1 MSGGGRAEVG
11 NSDGHGL
18 GRDGHGLGTDGLR
31 TGWGGRLGLLGVL
44 VVGWALRVWQLGA
57 VPFGF
62 HPDEGHYATDAWRV
76 WQGWRPVFMPGNNG
90 REPLFMYLMA
100 PLLGLLGPTIWTARL
115 TSAFV
120 GVLAIAAAFTF
131 ARALPLPRPG
141 RTALFTAALLAVSF
155 WPVAQARYAL
165 RAHLLPVWVALLLW
179 AWWRA
184 VAPERVA
191 LPWTRSARWGALAG
205 VFLAAALY
213 THLTGRLLPAILVL
227 SALFTA
233 ARLRT
238 WRPLGQLALALAVA
252 GVLALPL
259 GLFFQGNPDM
269 VGYRS
274 DQVSAFNPEV
284 NDGDLPGYLVE
295 NARNLAAM
303 PNLEGDRS
311 WYHNIPG
318 RPVFGLLA
326 GLAFLAG
333 LFLALR
339 DLVGRRGPAA
349 QCAAVLVLTALAV
362 TLLPSWLS
370 AGAPNYVRLTG
381 TWPMLFLLPARALAE
396 AASWLDGW
404 GRRRATGGQGRFAWS
419 HFGSL
424 LAAGL
429 LLGIGLATARA
440 YFVDYAPRSE
450 VYDAFNGA
458 AVERGYAVQRL
469 AAEGPLYV
477 TPAVWQ
483 QSVIRFVN
491 TAAPPGNFDPRAG
504 LVLPPTG
511 DARYAFDPVE
521 AKDAKAFRVR
531 WPAFTAETVPDA
543 QGNPA
548 LLVYHMIRGAW
559 PALPATAQQSF
570 GDAITLTGA
579 RLPER
584 VLRPGDKVHLA
595 FEWLAQRPTPTD
607 QQLFVHLDDA
617 GGRTVAQFDGP
628 PLDGSHGTDRWLPGE
643 RILQPVSLELPADA
657 PAGPLT
663 LRLGWYDYRTQQRLP
678 VAGDDDGAVEVG
690 TVTVAQE
697 R

>member
-1 MSGGGRAEVG
+1 VDGVRT
-11 NSDGHGL
+11 GHG
-18 GRDGHGLGTDGLR
+18 D
-31 TGWGGRLGLLGVL
+31 RLWLLGAL

-76 WQGWRPVFMPGNNG
+76 WQGWRPIFMPGNNG

-100 PLLGLLGPTIWTARL
+100 PLLGLVGPTIWTARL

-141 RTALFTAALLAVSF
+141 RTALFAAALLAVSF

-184 VAPERVA
+184 VAPAPETTW
-191 LPWTRSARWGALAG
+191 LRSARWGTLAG

-259 GLFFQGNPDM
+259 ALYFQGNPEM

-274 DQVSAFNPEV
+274 DQVSALNPEV

-295 NARNLAAM
+295 NAWNLVAM
-303 PNLEGDRS
+303 PNLSGDRS

-333 LFLALR
+333 LLLALR
-339 DLVGRRGPAA
+339 DLVGRRGPLP

-362 TLLPSWLS
+362 TLVPSWLS

-381 TWPMLFLLPARALAE
+381 TWPMLFLLPAWALAE
-396 AASWLDGW
+396 GAGWLDDW
-404 GRRRATGGQGRFAWS
+404 GRRAGAGRDRFLWT
-419 HFGSL
+419 HLGSL
-424 LAAGL
+424 VAAGL
-429 LLGIGLATARA
+429 LVATGLATARD
-440 YFVDYAPRSE
+440 YFTLYAPRPE

-458 AVERGYAVQRL
+458 AVARGYAVQRL

-477 TPAVWQ
+477 SPAIWQ

-491 TAAPPGNFDPRAG
+491 TAAPPGSFDPRSG

-521 AKDAKAFRVR
+521 ADDATAFQQR
-531 WPAFTAETVPDA
+531 WPNFTAQTVPDA
-543 QGNPA
+543 RGTPA
-548 LLVYHMIRGAW
+548 LLLYHLRRAAW
-559 PALPATAQQSF
+559 PALPTTVTRSF
-570 GDAITLTGA
+570 GDHMTLVGVK
-579 RLPER
+579 LPAQPF
-584 VLRPGDKVHLA
+584 RPGDRVDLA
-595 FEWLAQRPTPTD
+595 FEWLAGQPTATD
-607 QQLFVHLDDA
+607 HQLFVHLDDA
-617 GGRTVAQFDGP
+617 AGRTVAQYDGP
-628 PLDGSHGTDRWLPGE
+628 PLDGSYGTDKWQAGE
-643 RILQPVSLELPADA
+643 RILQPVSLALPTDA

-663 LRLGWYDYRTQQRLP
+663 VRLGWYDYRNQQRLP

-690 TVTVAQE
+690 TISVAK
-697 R
+697 